1 MPGTIRFLLGLIMV
15 MSAAGADDNA
25 AIGMIILVAATGLMV
40 MKSGVDAMN
49 ANEDRIISKK
59 RGYF

>member
-1 MPGTIRFLLGLIMV
+1 MPGTIRFILGLVMV
-15 MSAAGADDNA
+15 MFAAGADDNA
-25 AIGMIILVAATGLMV
+25 AIGMILLLAATGIMV

-49 ANEDRIISKK
+49 DNEDRIISKK

>member
-1 MPGTIRFLLGLIMV
+1 MPGTIRFILGLIMV

-40 MKSGVDAMN
+40 MKSGVDAM
-49 ANEDRIISKK
+49 ADNEDRIISKK
-59 RGYF
+59 HGYF

>member
-1 MPGTIRFLLGLIMV
+1 MPGTIRFILGLIMV

>member
-49 ANEDRIISKK
+49 ANEDKIISKK